1 MSGKARLRRHLD
13 AIELLQGGRVV
24 LSAMS
29 FCMEQGN
36 EVGYAPAGGERRAQ
50 TCTEAGYLSQS
61 GTGSL
66 VAWCEG
72 LC

>member
-1 MSGKARLRRHLD
+1 MSGKTRLRRHLD

-50 TCTEAGYLSQS
+50 TCTEAGYLNWS
-61 GTGSL
+61 GTGS
-66 VAWCEG
+66 VAACFEG